1 MRSSE
6 IAYDRAMDELF
17 GLPAHPLLVH
27 FPVVAV
33 PAFTL
38 LALAMVFLPSFR
50 DRFGKAV
57 AAFGL
62 LAALGTILAAQSGE
76 AMAERWFNREL
87 VQTHQS
93 LGETLRILV
102 LGLSVAVIGMVA
114 NAKRSSSTGKDPV
127 SLFLSA
133 GVLLL
138 AVLSAIW
145 TIRTGH
151 EGARLT
157 WENR

>member
-1 MRSSE
+1 
-6 IAYDRAMDELF
+6 MDELF

-27 FPVVAV
+27 FPVVAI
-33 PAFTL
+33 PTFTL
-38 LALAMVFLPSFR
+38 LALAMVLVPSFR
-50 DRFGKAV
+50 DRFGKVIAV
-57 AAFGL
+57 FGL
-62 LAALGTILAAQSGE
+62 VAALGTIFAAQSGE

-87 VQTHQS
+87 VETHES
-93 LGETLRILV
+93 LGETLRFLV
-102 LGLSVAVIGMVA
+102 IALSVVVIGLVA
-114 NAKRSSSTGKDPV
+114 NAKRSSATGKDPA
-127 SLFLSA
+127 SLLLSA
-133 GVLLL
+133 GVLVL

>member
-1 MRSSE
+1 
-6 IAYDRAMDELF
+6 MDELF

-38 LALAMVFLPSFR
+38 LALAMVFVPSFR
-50 DRFGKAV
+50 ERFGKVV
-57 AAFGL
+57 AGFGL
-62 LAALGTILAAQSGE
+62 IAALGTILAAQSGE

-87 VQTHQS
+87 VETHES

-102 LGLSVAVIGMVA
+102 LALTVAVIGLVA
-114 NAKRSSSTGKDPV
+114 NAKRSSATGKDPM
-127 SLFLSA
+127 SLFVSA
-133 GVLLL
+133 GVLVL
-138 AVLSAIW
+138 AVLTAIW